1 MQIQINTDNT
11 IDADDDRIKAIR
23 DTVEDAMDR
32 FSDRLTRVEV
42 HIRDENAEKGG
53 RDTRCGIEARARGLR
68 PVQVDALEHTVDK
81 AVREASRK
89 LVRALDTQ
97 FGKLGR

>member
-11 IDADDDRIKAIR
+11 IDGGEQLIESVEA
-23 DTVEDAMDR
+23 TVRDAMDR

-42 HIRDENAEKGG
+42 HIRDVNADKGG
-53 RDTRCGIEARARGLR
+53 RDTRCGMEARARGLR
-68 PVQVDALEHTVDK
+68 PVQVDALEMDVDQ
-81 AVREASRK
+81 AVREAARK
-89 LVRALDTQ
+89 LVRVLDTQ

>member
-1 MQIQINTDNT
+1 MDRNTKQKLEAAGWVFG
-11 IDADDDRIKAIR
+11 DADQFLGL
-23 DTVEDAMDR
+23 TDAESA
-32 FSDRLTRVEV
+32 FS
-42 HIRDENAEKGG
+42 
-53 RDTRCGIEARARGLR
+53 GIEARARGLR

-81 AVREASRK
+81 AVREASKK